1 MKIEIELT
9 LCHRSRLFIPKILV
23 AFVRAPPSSGWSY
36 ARRCPPQ
43 AHRSP
48 PQAEGGSAS
57 QVGGARRASQD
68 MMRAKVRLQH
78 PLAGPRQRG
87 GSAPPSPPSSKWS
100 FGARRW
106 GFSPPPGHEERTQV
120 RLQHPQAGPP
130 GRGGERGTGGV
141 RARQSAPAGDKG
153 GKGGNARQAWGDARK
168 TRTHTHTAS
177 QVQVPPPGRGGEMSR
192 LVQNP
197 RQSPPQT
204 EGEGGK
210 RPKQCGT
217 RAKRALCAHT
227 HTQQAQAPPR
237 QCLDARRQ
245 EGGLRKG
252 GTGAHGAL

>member
-1 MKIEIELT
+1 MKST
-9 LCHRSRLFIPKILV
+9 HTS
-23 AFVRAPPSSGWSY
+23 APPASSG
-36 ARRCPPQ
+36 R
-43 AHRSP
+43 P
-48 PQAEGGSAS
+48 PQAEGGSA
-57 QVGGARRASQD
+57 G
-68 MMRAKVRLQH
+68 
-78 PLAGPRQRG
+78 
-87 GSAPPSPPSSKWS
+87 
-100 FGARRW
+100 
-106 GFSPPPGHEERTQV
+106 
-120 RLQHPQAGPP
+120 
-130 GRGGERGTGGV
+130 GGV
-141 RARQSAPAGDKG
+141 RARQSAPAGGKG

-168 TRTHTHTAS
+168 TRTHTHTQLS
-177 QVQVPPPGRGGEMSR
+177 RPRSPPQAKGGEKSR

-245 EGGLRKG
+245 ERGLRKG